1 MRRVYGLKAAM
12 GTLLATALALGW
24 TSLGCRQGG
33 VASDGDG
40 DQHHQ
45 HEADARG
52 VSSDHRDPHD
62 RHADPEDDAGA
73 QVVHVDAQLREDLG
87 IVVATA
93 GPGYLQTSTELPGQV
108 HVNDDHLAH
117 VTPRVAGVV
126 REVVVTLGDRVKKGQ
141 VLAVLESREL
151 ADAVSEWLAAHQR
164 RALAERVASRE
175 ERLFEQRVSAE
186 QDYLDAT
193 TARAEAEIE
202 LR

>member
-1 MRRVYGLKAAM
+1 
-12 GTLLATALALGW
+12 
-24 TSLGCRQGG
+24 
-33 VASDGDG
+33 
-40 DQHHQ
+40 
-45 HEADARG
+45 
-52 VSSDHRDPHD
+52 
-62 RHADPEDDAGA
+62 
-73 QVVHVDAQLREDLG
+73 
-87 IVVATA
+87 
-93 GPGYLQTSTELPGQV
+93 
-108 HVNDDHLAH
+108 VNDDHLAH